1 MRFWKVRIP
10 AQPLSRKL
18 AGEGG
23 CRRDSPGQG
32 TAPSPECA
40 DKNSLPGTFPAGCLC
55 HFRRG
60 LCHGAD
66 CSPESTG
73 CDSQLTFSINPLF
86 CGPSSGTSRGTVFF
100 MRRVSAIL
108 EPENG
113 GGDDD
118 AEYAAGPGDSGG
130 GADLRRVRGRA
141 GGGFFLHRRTAGQR
155 SAGAGRT
162 GSPEWLGLCGRVQLL
177 QTGGYSS
184 VLGQSLVRP
193 PSDRGR

>member
-1 MRFWKVRIP
+1 M
-10 AQPLSRKL
+10 
-18 AGEGG
+18 
-23 CRRDSPGQG
+23 RRDSPGQG
-32 TAPSPECA
+32 TAPSLECA

-55 HFRRG
+55 HFRCG
-60 LCHGAD
+60 LYHGAD

-100 MRRVSAIL
+100 MGRVSAIL

-130 GADLRRVRGRA
+130 GADLRRSPGTRWCAV
-141 GGGFFLHRRTAGQR
+141 LTRRTAWI
-155 SAGAGRT
+155 GAK
-162 GSPEWLGLCGRVQLL
+162 LCGC
-177 QTGGYSS
+177 GAKK
-184 VLGQSLVRP
+184 
-193 PSDRGR
+193 DRGREKPLTSGFLFCRNMAADKEAEMFSERGVSPLGTRSGG